1 MPSNLEIINSK
12 FQSHCWQLICDS
24 PLQSFIICDFPSQIQ
39 NPKSIFKIFG
49 LDDFAHFLSSISSAT
64 GANIYV
70 ITQQFS
76 LLAKLFNPSH
86 SITTPF
92 YLFTRTNFSISMEIK
107 FIELHNALPPSAW
120 KKASNIHS
128 LTDFQI
134 SLRGKKGPIP
144 KQFDVFQLYISPSSE
159 SSELSAPI
167 MNSPVTGIFH
177 TTDFENITL
186 ISQNLASIAI
196 PYSNTNDLQAQVE
209 PLSHVC
215 TLHFEAPSERN
226 LASHLLEQVQQTI
239 SSSSH
244 FLLCAI
250 TAGLHNLPQL
260 CALSFIPKKKIDI
273 STILPLFSK
282 YEIPHI
288 SLSVGLIF
296 SADLTVIEELILAAP
311 HDNIVIPANF
321 LSSILTLSFSHNCE
335 ALVASISPFTTP
347 RFTNL
352 QIVRLTPGCP
362 SHSYFTPEFL
372 TLLKSRFYSQG
383 GAQLQTIKDSTGDI
397 LEVLAFTSNAK
408 LHTNPPDLELPIP
421 FEINNQKFLVTHL
434 EPSFSI
440 KPKAIFDYPYETC
453 QEHFSRFEN
462 VADNLASRIPLIYPH
477 PDKGGPISDSIIS
490 SIISGVLTSELI
502 PLSYLTYSGSPS
514 FHILISPFPSD
525 WQVTITQ
532 LFTKNPQII
541 ACPLHNLSLHSP
553 DYIIL
558 DLPPRTEFTIP
569 LFLPLSTEFSK
580 CGWIAVRSFS
590 NIKIILQ
597 VTSPIHS
604 KCIFKFL
611 TSLELPTAN
620 NSHIIVLDDPP
631 TDSQPPPEQSSDLL
645 QLNDEPLMD
654 SPAEEELPPPS
665 QPPPFH
671 PPPHALS
678 LIACYRF
685 LSYLTWITDHDHPRQ
700 RLLEA
705 VAGGLHLQNIQL
717 IGPYL
722 AAALDSY
729 EENFFTS
736 TLPLPMLQLIANDFH
751 SSTANTLFS
760 STRDESSSLTLSS
773 IIPLPNLPTITNLQE
788 AQNAFANIFQYLPAH
803 TTLQL
808 NSTTLM
814 FSSQQLLST
823 SLTHLLPALGS
834 SFTISSNA
842 KLRTSDFNRNIVLK
856 LRAIYVEISRQ
867 TLSSSDSLYLFLEQH
882 HPDSN
887 TVTVYDPSAG
897 TQIKQ
902 ISSLTCFK
910 PTVLIFKRGSQQSL
924 ICPHLLR
931 RFAAASPSLPPAA
944 SLSPYCIISLFD
956 GSGSFTDVI
965 AKAVGKWPI
974 AILAAEMDA
983 GTRSVVS
990 KVKGWSVEGSVWTYD
1005 KHNAHTFYAENVWS
1019 IIDQHCLLL
1028 RQLLS
1033 LLPPDC
1039 VIFFGAG
1046 SPCPDLTIIGRG
1058 NGVLGLTGNRSVHIH
1073 CVWAVLYF
1081 LSKSRFWKRVVFLVE
1096 NAGSMKPHMKQY
1108 IHKLLGIPEQCA
1120 HYLNCAKWGSVS
1132 RARYFFTAS
1141 STVVTPLPAPSPFDE
1156 GWSPALIIEPDSPN
1170 HLKPRPLPP
1179 WLRPRLVTERGS
1191 VVQSPLAY
1199 HPKNLLY
1206 DISFFGKEPEL
1217 QLRKFQES
1225 LAQNLPSLF
1234 PILPF
1239 KNFLPEFL
1247 WSDWDHL
1254 IAWGATFDSSM
1265 TPAIISAVSNLQDFY
1280 DNPFIYT
1287 PFRLPTLNEKAT
1299 DSELSDLLSSTIT
1312 EANPPIKTLHNII
1325 GNFFKPSAVCA
1336 ALGGTDNIKNYVYG
1350 DLKPSEWA
1358 PLAPPAVDLLFSE
1371 LKRKVTTDTIE
1382 QPDLRPFMAERWYPK
1397 KSPNLERDD
1406 FWHTALHTPSS
1417 PVFTA
1422 PTPPP
1427 PMVPD
1432 AVSPNIILP
1441 YSQAILHTLS
1451 THSILNQLA
1460 HGALVQTYPTSV
1472 LFTNPFPPFTTHA
1485 NPFLLSPPLLLK
1497 LPFLIAYFK
1506 GWESFQSSNAAI
1518 VLREE
1523 SGVVTHY
1530 AFGSLDN
1537 FYRLYL
1543 FIFDSLQES
1552 FQFSLLIQGIEPP
1565 VELLTILHGMHASW
1579 SLPEDILSYKY
1590 LLAQFPTLIVFTN
1603 DNVTQLSSL
1612 SLYPPWESSFYPIS
1626 LTIPSLLPLLYS
1638 LFEPSE
1644 DAPMWGSC
1652 SLPTFSGSYPFQVH
1666 LQLWLFVHS
1675 SFLEHYGFP
1684 ATPFIFINC
1693 TSSVETITEPDL
1705 FICAKDSPPTVELL
1719 LQTKCPHFFMHD
1731 HHTDQTAPHYGL
1743 VIATPASMYSDIMVS
1758 DLSPQFIPYP

>member
-541 ACPLHNLSLHSP
+541 ACPLHNLSLHSL

-788 AQNAFANIFQYLPAH
+788 AQNAFANIF
-803 TTLQL
+803 
-808 NSTTLM
+808 
-814 FSSQQLLST
+814 
-823 SLTHLLPALGS
+823 
-834 SFTISSNA
+834 
-842 KLRTSDFNRNIVLK
+842 
-856 LRAIYVEISRQ
+856 
-867 TLSSSDSLYLFLEQH
+867 
-882 HPDSN
+882 
-887 TVTVYDPSAG
+887 
-897 TQIKQ
+897 
-902 ISSLTCFK
+902 
-910 PTVLIFKRGSQQSL
+910 
-924 ICPHLLR
+924 
-931 RFAAASPSLPPAA
+931 
-944 SLSPYCIISLFD
+944 
-956 GSGSFTDVI
+956 
-965 AKAVGKWPI
+965 
-974 AILAAEMDA
+974 
-983 GTRSVVS
+983 
-990 KVKGWSVEGSVWTYD
+990 
-1005 KHNAHTFYAENVWS
+1005 
-1019 IIDQHCLLL
+1019 
-1028 RQLLS
+1028 
-1033 LLPPDC
+1033 
-1039 VIFFGAG
+1039 
-1046 SPCPDLTIIGRG
+1046 
-1058 NGVLGLTGNRSVHIH
+1058 
-1073 CVWAVLYF
+1073 
-1081 LSKSRFWKRVVFLVE
+1081 
-1096 NAGSMKPHMKQY
+1096 
-1108 IHKLLGIPEQCA
+1108 
-1120 HYLNCAKWGSVS
+1120 
-1132 RARYFFTAS
+1132 
-1141 STVVTPLPAPSPFDE
+1141 
-1156 GWSPALIIEPDSPN
+1156 
-1170 HLKPRPLPP
+1170 
-1179 WLRPRLVTERGS
+1179 
-1191 VVQSPLAY
+1191 
-1199 HPKNLLY
+1199 
-1206 DISFFGKEPEL
+1206 
-1217 QLRKFQES
+1217 
-1225 LAQNLPSLF
+1225 
-1234 PILPF
+1234 
-1239 KNFLPEFL
+1239 
-1247 WSDWDHL
+1247 
-1254 IAWGATFDSSM
+1254 
-1265 TPAIISAVSNLQDFY
+1265 
-1280 DNPFIYT
+1280 
-1287 PFRLPTLNEKAT
+1287 
-1299 DSELSDLLSSTIT
+1299 
-1312 EANPPIKTLHNII
+1312 
-1325 GNFFKPSAVCA
+1325 
-1336 ALGGTDNIKNYVYG
+1336 
-1350 DLKPSEWA
+1350 
-1358 PLAPPAVDLLFSE
+1358 
-1371 LKRKVTTDTIE
+1371 
-1382 QPDLRPFMAERWYPK
+1382 
-1397 KSPNLERDD
+1397 
-1406 FWHTALHTPSS
+1406 
-1417 PVFTA
+1417 
-1422 PTPPP
+1422 
-1427 PMVPD
+1427 
-1432 AVSPNIILP
+1432 
-1441 YSQAILHTLS
+1441 
-1451 THSILNQLA
+1451 
-1460 HGALVQTYPTSV
+1460 
-1472 LFTNPFPPFTTHA
+1472 
-1485 NPFLLSPPLLLK
+1485 
-1497 LPFLIAYFK
+1497 
-1506 GWESFQSSNAAI
+1506 
-1518 VLREE
+1518 
-1523 SGVVTHY
+1523 
-1530 AFGSLDN
+1530 
-1537 FYRLYL
+1537 
-1543 FIFDSLQES
+1543 
-1552 FQFSLLIQGIEPP
+1552 
-1565 VELLTILHGMHASW
+1565 
-1579 SLPEDILSYKY
+1579 
-1590 LLAQFPTLIVFTN
+1590 
-1603 DNVTQLSSL
+1603 
-1612 SLYPPWESSFYPIS
+1612 
-1626 LTIPSLLPLLYS
+1626 
-1638 LFEPSE
+1638 
-1644 DAPMWGSC
+1644 
-1652 SLPTFSGSYPFQVH
+1652 
-1666 LQLWLFVHS
+1666 
-1675 SFLEHYGFP
+1675 
-1684 ATPFIFINC
+1684 
-1693 TSSVETITEPDL
+1693 
-1705 FICAKDSPPTVELL
+1705 
-1719 LQTKCPHFFMHD
+1719 
-1731 HHTDQTAPHYGL
+1731 
-1743 VIATPASMYSDIMVS
+1743 
-1758 DLSPQFIPYP
+1758 